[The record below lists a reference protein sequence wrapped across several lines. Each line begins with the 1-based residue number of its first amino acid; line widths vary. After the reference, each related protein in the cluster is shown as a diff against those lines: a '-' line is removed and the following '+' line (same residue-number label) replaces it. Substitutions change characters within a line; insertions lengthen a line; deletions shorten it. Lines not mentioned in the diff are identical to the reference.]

1 MDTSIFHRDTDAS
14 VKCQISDGAL
24 ELAKSTLLGLGVTEE
39 QMNQVTGFGLRRL
52 GFCKPEDT
60 ILNKFA
66 CGALSAYGVMGTIF
80 GTDSPQHH
88 RGNNL

>member
-1 MDTSIFHRDTDAS
+1 MTTNIIHRDTDANAT
-14 VKCQISDGAL
+14 CHISNDAI
-24 ELAKSTLLGLGVTEE
+24 ELAKAKLLALGITED
-39 QMNQVTGFGLRRL
+39 QMNQVTGFGSRRL
-52 GFCKPEDT
+52 GFCKPDDT

-66 CGALSAYGVMGTIF
+66 CGSLSAYGVMGTIF